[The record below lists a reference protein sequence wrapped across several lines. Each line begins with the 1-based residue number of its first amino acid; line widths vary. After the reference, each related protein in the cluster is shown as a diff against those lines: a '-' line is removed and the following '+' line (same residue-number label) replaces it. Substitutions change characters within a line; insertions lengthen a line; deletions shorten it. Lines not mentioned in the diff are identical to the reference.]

1 MTKEQLFESLN
12 SIDDDILLRS
22 EKTSEKAHLTG
33 QIFLKA
39 FAIAACFAVFT
50 GICISTY
57 FIGNMLRADNNP
69 TMPSGFT
76 PTIYLP
82 SNTPKVGI
90 PPATTDNTKPV
101 WNTHYAKVTSISA
114 SLKADMAGYFTEEL
128 SMDELNVVLP
138 DMITATSTDN
148 YSGYAGFDH
157 TGRLLNV
164 YLNVKTGLP
173 DSDVN
178 VQIANTGFQ
187 DSFCYELDGSKVRS
201 LCGSAEF
208 YLYIYESTDS
218 VSLYGEAKRDG
229 VYYHFVMHTTP
240 DSLDRAKHEFS
251 VVLKEFSNHG
261 TGLKVPDLSLI
272 TPDEIPEYRNDTL
285 SLKDAATDPDFG
297 SYMLT
302 DVPNGWQTESV
313 RRYIDQNYNYL
324 SGLWTHGY
332 NSLSWR
338 VSYLSNTDS
347 SRITDA
353 ADTINYDLSLYPIP
367 RAESVPEKL
376 REIVDNPIFRSD
388 ELTLEVI
395 YKRAYK
401 INDIGDSKDYRMHF
415 SILYGDILVEVST
428 KGISPEWLY
437 KQLSG
442 LIR

>member
-12 SIDDDILLRS
+12 SIDDDIILRS
-22 EKTSEKAHLTG
+22 EKTSAKEHRTGHIFIKALA
-33 QIFLKA
+33 L
-39 FAIAACFAVFT
+39 AACFAVFI

-76 PTIYLP
+76 PTICLP
-82 SNTPKVGI
+82 SDTPKVGI
-90 PPATTDNTKPV
+90 PPATTDNTTPI

-128 SMDELNVVLP
+128 SIDELNSVLP
-138 DMITATSTDN
+138 DMIATSTDN

-164 YLNVKTGLP
+164 YLNVKTGLS

-178 VQIANTGFQ
+178 VQISNTGFQ
-187 DSFCYELDGSKVRS
+187 DYFCYELDGSKVRS

-218 VSLYGEAKRDG
+218 VSLYGEAERDG

-251 VVLKEFSNHG
+251 VVLNEFSNSG

-272 TPDEIPEYRNDTL
+272 TPNEIPEYRNDTL

-297 SYMLT
+297 EYLLT

-313 RRYIDQNYNYL
+313 RRYIDQNNNYL

-332 NSLSWR
+332 NYLSWR
-338 VSYLSNTDS
+338 VSYLSNADS

-367 RAESVPEKL
+367 RADSVPEKL

-395 YKRAYK
+395 YRRVYK

-437 KQLSG
+437 EQLSG
-442 LIR
+442 LIK